1 MSRNAGAGR
10 PLFLVYRP
18 LLLPD
23 PAGFAEQCRAA
34 FAQAG
39 VPGVHLTNGLKSLLG
54 VAAVFGIINL
64 VIGTAIRIVSLPIRI
79 LTVGL
84 FSIVINAVLLELTSR
99 ADNVLTLNNFGTA
112 IVAAVVISIAT
123 SVLSAV
129 VAIAR

>member
-1 MSRNAGAGR
+1 MKRLLIR
-10 PLFLVYRP
+10 WLV
-18 LLLPD
+18 L
-23 PAGFAEQCRAA
+23 AA
-34 FAQAG
+34 AIAIAVKI
-39 VPGVHLTNGLKSLLG
+39 VPGVHLTSGLKSLLG
-54 VAAVFGIINL
+54 VALVFGIINL

-123 SVLSAV
+123 SILSAV
-129 VAIAR
+129 VAIAS